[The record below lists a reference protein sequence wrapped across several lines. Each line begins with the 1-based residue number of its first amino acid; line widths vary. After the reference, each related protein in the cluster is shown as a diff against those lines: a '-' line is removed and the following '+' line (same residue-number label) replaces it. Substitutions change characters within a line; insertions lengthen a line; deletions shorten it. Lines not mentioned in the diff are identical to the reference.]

1 MGDCKNND
9 RIQHIRQIVRDYHKE
24 DEIFQKY
31 SFPELCYQITCV
43 AEQLFIGTMN
53 PVNVLCNLYDGADI
67 GHQQDRIRHSYR
79 EVLKW
84 AYRFCRD
91 ESSFS
96 FSPLTQKDIIAI
108 RKLFESANT
117 YNLVRRAFDDLE
129 ISKYSVDVK
138 SENEIAFSL
147 NPTARD
153 IGADVYAR
161 WVDSE
166 KPEDQLNQDKSEAM
180 KATVRFLSDPSLG
193 ETWKLYQNKPVS
205 KAMFEK
211 YYQACLSK
219 VMADAEEKEDY
230 QMKGYTL
237 QHFRMV
243 YAGLMALGLMRFH
256 EIYRN
261 QLPVTKADTF
271 DSTRPIVYGT
281 MQWLQSYL
289 SRSLK
294 IDENEVAYI
303 LRDLT
308 YDADFHKNRITI
320 IQPLFVFEKF
330 FFYSPTIVYLSMQQ
344 DKLFFLYK
352 EKDEYKPLISR
363 IAKDRERIMTVDL
376 KSNIE
381 GNSNL
386 KCIEN
391 YKIIEGR
398 KILAEF
404 DLIIFDQLSN
414 KLLLAELKWFYKA
427 DGEAKHAAIDLK
439 IQQAVKLRQNR
450 EQIAR
455 KYLLKIMEEAFSE
468 NRNQELPEVMSCI
481 VSKNYSGS
489 ASLDDRLPVFDQ
501 FLFLQEMEKNRYCLN
516 DFFADV
522 KSKRY
527 LPGIADMGIQLTQ
540 VPIEYAGIKV
550 WIPDLAEGSHN
561 RQE

>member
-9 RIQHIRQIVRDYHKE
+9 RIQHIRQIVWDYHKE
-24 DEIFQKY
+24 DGIFKKY
-31 SFPELCYQITCV
+31 SFPELCYKITCV
-43 AEQLFIGTMN
+43 AEQLFVYSMN
-53 PVNVLCNLYDGADI
+53 PLNVLYNGADV
-67 GHQQDRIRHSYR
+67 GHQQDQIRHSYR

-84 AYRFCRD
+84 AYRFCMD

-117 YNLVRRAFDDLE
+117 YNLVRKAFDDFE
-129 ISKYSVDVK
+129 ISKYSVEVK
-138 SENEIAFSL
+138 NEKEIAFFL

-153 IGADVYAR
+153 IGADVYAH

-230 QMKGYTL
+230 RMEGYTL

-320 IQPLFVFEKF
+320 IQPLFVFKKF

-381 GNSNL
+381 DNSNL

-391 YKIIEGR
+391 YKIIEGG

-404 DLIIFDQLSN
+404 DLIIFDQPSN
-414 KLLLAELKWFYKA
+414 KLLLTELKWFYKA
-427 DGEAKHAAIDLK
+427 DGEAGHTAVDLK

-489 ASLDDRLPVFDQ
+489 AFLDDRIPIFDQ

-540 VPIEYAGIKV
+540 VPIEYAGIKI
-550 WIPDLAEGSHN
+550 WIPGYRNLAEATHN
-561 RQE
+561 R